1 MNNTVH
7 NLKKNLKPSFPL
19 HFLAGFFG
27 FGSLFFVLF
36 ALFTLLVKSDIL
48 RRFDFD
54 TTVRLQEHIPIRLDD
69 FFSFLS
75 VSGRFEASIVI
86 LLIALLLHK
95 KLLGLFSVGLFG
107 IGHVIE
113 IIGKNFLNQPGP
125 PHMFLRTTTL
135 SRNFPGLYI
144 DTNDTYPSGHALRVV
159 FLSIIIIS
167 LLYKTKKLPAYL
179 KYLLITIV
187 LVYTSLML
195 VSRVSLGEHW
205 STDVIGGALLGA
217 SFGLFSLLV
226 L

>member
-1 MNNTVH
+1 MQNSVRH
-7 NLKKNLKPSFPL
+7 LKNNLKPSFPL

-27 FGSLFFVLF
+27 FGSLFFLLF
-36 ALFTLLVKSDIL
+36 AFFTLLVKSDML
-48 RRFDFD
+48 RQFDFD
-54 TTVRLQEHIPIRLDD
+54 TTVRLQEHIPLKFDD

-95 KLLGLFSVGLFG
+95 KLLGLISVGLFG
-107 IGHVIE
+107 IGHIIE

-135 SRNFPGLYI
+135 SKNFPGLYI
-144 DTNDTYPSGHALRVV
+144 DTNDTYPSGHSLRVV
-159 FLSIIIIS
+159 FLCIIIVS
-167 LLYKTKKLPAYL
+167 LIYKSKKLPAYL
-179 KYLLITIV
+179 KWIFIGIV
-187 LVYTSLML
+187 LIYTLIML